1 MLKNPNGFVSPLKIN
16 YWFKVFNGTNSN
28 PWFIVLLL
36 FLPST
41 FKLRHGKNYLSE
53 LKDLWSGGFDEQLAT
68 IFPATP
74 ATRQTLLFTATNS
87 PVIDDVIKACPNNPH
102 TWECESVG
110 STATVDSLEQRYIL
124 TPREAK
130 NGYLVQLVLDT
141 REKRPKDSII
151 VFTKTCKTAELL
163 DRAFRYFWII
173 AVKIIKEILWQAALC
188 VDLFNRSIQFWMHA
202 RWRSN
207 QPISVH
213 KIFMGCYYGSYTK
226 K

>member
-1 MLKNPNGFVSPLKIN
+1 MWIRIDRKRIRIHITGCET
-16 YWFKVFNGTNSN
+16 Y
-28 PWFIVLLL
+28 LLL
-36 FLPST
+36 
-41 FKLRHGKNYLSE
+41 
-53 LKDLWSGGFDEQLAT
+53 GGFDEQLAT

-102 TWECESVG
+102 TWECVSVG

-163 DRAFRYFWII
+163 DRAFRYF
-173 AVKIIKEILWQAALC
+173 
-188 VDLFNRSIQFWMHA
+188 
-202 RWRSN
+202 
-207 QPISVH
+207 
-213 KIFMGCYYGSYTK
+213 
-226 K
+226 